1 MVNSLPCRRSRR
13 AANSS
18 ARAAP
23 RGFVLV
29 IVLIVIALLALATYA
44 FSELMF
50 SYKESTDLGGRQLQA
65 RCLVDSGV
73 EYIRTFLTQSRQSRI
88 DNGGVYDNADR
99 FRHVIVIDD
108 EDARMRGSFTVIAPN
123 MDSGGYFNGTR
134 MGIEDESARL
144 NLNSLM
150 IADKIP
156 NGARQLLMALPGM
169 TEDVADAILDWLD
182 EDDEQREYGAESSY
196 YAGLEPAYAPRNAPF
211 QTVEELLL
219 VRGVTPE
226 LLFGRDVNRNGV
238 VDQHEIEMPLPDGF
252 DNSDGALDRGW
263 SAFLTLFS
271 MEKNVTSQG
280 LPRINLNQD
289 DLEKLHADL
298 MTVFTEE
305 WANFIV
311 LYRQNGTATGA
322 TGGAASGGTGSSPA
336 SGSSGNSSG
345 GSSGGSGGSRP
356 PSSGNSGGGTNST
369 PSGSGSNSGA
379 GAGGASAAATPSSA
393 SPANQN
399 STPAGGGNSARGGSS
414 GQSGN
419 NNQGANSLPTQS
431 AAGVTM
437 DFNLPAKTKFNQILD
452 LIGASVQVTLPGTTS
467 PVVVTSPF
475 VEDPVAI
482 GVYMPALMDNCCC
495 SDSPFIPGRIN
506 INQAPRQILMG
517 IPGIKEEVVN
527 EILSRRDM
535 EPDGQ
540 NPNRKYETWLLTE
553 MIVTK
558 DEMRQLLPFVCAA
571 GDVFRAQV
579 VGYFQDGS
587 AASRAE
593 VIFDATQTIPRIL
606 RWRDM
611 SHLGRGYALETLGV
625 DLEDY

>member
-1 MVNSLPCRRSRR
+1 MTRPGGKWNKVKSIGYRRSRGT
-13 AANSS
+13 AAGS
-18 ARAAP
+18 AAEAP

-73 EYIRTFLTQSRQSRI
+73 EYLRTLLTQSRQTRI
-88 DNGGVYDNADR
+88 DNGGVYDNADLL
-99 FRHVIVIDD
+99 RHVIVIDD
-108 EDARMRGSFTVIAPN
+108 TDVRMRGSFTVIAPN
-123 MDSGGYFNGTR
+123 MDSSGYLNGTR

-156 NGARQLLMALPGM
+156 NAARQLLMALPGM

-182 EDDEQREYGAESSY
+182 EDDEQREYGAEAGY

-219 VRGVTPE
+219 IRGVTPE
-226 LLFGRDVNRNGV
+226 ALFGRDVNRNGV
-238 VDQHEIEMPLPDGF
+238 VDQHEIDMPLPDGF

-271 MEKNVTSQG
+271 MEKNVTSLG

-289 DLEKLHADL
+289 DLEKLHTDL

-322 TGGAASGGTGSSPA
+322 TGGTA
-336 SGSSGNSSG
+336 
-345 GSSGGSGGSRP
+345 GGSGGSGSP
-356 PSSGNSGGGTNST
+356 AGTSGNRSNSGSGGG
-369 PSGSGSNSGA
+369 SGSGTSSSAASGS
-379 GAGGASAAATPSSA
+379 GNPSGGGA
-393 SPANQN
+393 N
-399 STPAGGGNSARGGSS
+399 S
-414 GQSGN
+414 QSGN
-419 NNQGANSLPTQS
+419 NNQGGTSLPTQT

-437 DFNLPAKTKFNQILD
+437 DFTRPSKTKFNQILD

-467 PVVVTSPF
+467 PAVVTSPF
-475 VEDPVAI
+475 VEEPLAI

-495 SDSPFIPGRIN
+495 SDAPFIPGRVN

-527 EILSRRDM
+527 EILSRRDT

-553 MIVTK
+553 LIVTK
-558 DEMRQLLPFVCAA
+558 EEMRQLLPFVCAA
-571 GDVFRAQV
+571 GDVYRAQV
-579 VGYFQDGS
+579 IGYFQDGS

-593 VIFDATQTIPRIL
+593 VIFDATQSIPRIL